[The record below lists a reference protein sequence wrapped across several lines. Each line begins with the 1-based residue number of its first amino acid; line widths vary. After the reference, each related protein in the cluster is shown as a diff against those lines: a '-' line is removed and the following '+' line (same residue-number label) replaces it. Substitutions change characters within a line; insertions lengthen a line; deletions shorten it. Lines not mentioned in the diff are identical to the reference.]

1 MKDFDIFKLLLAVLP
16 IIISILGVYFTHKKL
31 SYDFAKDKLEKINQL
46 TEEIDEIGKK
56 RSATS
61 KLF

>member
-31 SYDFAKDKLEKINQL
+31 SYDFAKDKLENIHQL
-46 TEEIDEIGKK
+46 PAELDEIG
-56 RSATS
+56 
-61 KLF
+61 